1 MIRFLRNSVVL
12 TGLVA
17 TAFVTA
23 TSALA
28 QPAETI
34 NAGPYV
40 PTPMVILKEMMRMA
54 EIKSGEFVI
63 DLGSGD
69 GRLVTTAAK
78 EFGARGFGVEL
89 KPELVELANNN
100 AKKEGVGDRVKF
112 IQADLFKTD
121 VKEANVITLYLLP
134 STVTKLVPKF
144 LIELRPGTRIVSHDY
159 PLVPWEAEKVEEFNF
174 QEKLQISGTTRTVL
188 YRYIVPAKVAGNWEA
203 RLPASVG
210 KNTRLRFTTDPT
222 LKNRG
227 SAEVDGRSVSLADIQ
242 LRGDA
247 LSFTVPPIGGIKA
260 ATVFRG
266 QINGNAVRGTA
277 DGLGDWSA
285 TLTK

>member
-1 MIRFLRNSVVL
+1 MIRFLRSSVV
-12 TGLVA
+12 TA
-17 TAFVTA
+17 AFVTVTGA
-23 TSALA
+23 VAQSAE
-28 QPAETI
+28 PI

-40 PTPMVILKEMMRMA
+40 PTPLVILKEMMRMA
-54 EIKSGEFVI
+54 DIKAGEFVI

-89 KPELVELANNN
+89 KPELVQLANSN

-112 IQADLFKTD
+112 IQADLFKTE

-144 LIELRPGTRIVSHDY
+144 LAELRPGTRIVSHDY

-174 QEKLQISGTTRTVL
+174 QEKLSISGTTRTVL
-188 YRYIVPAKVAGNWEA
+188 YRYIIPAKLAGNWEA

-210 KNTRLRFTTDPT
+210 KNSRFTFTTDPT

-227 SAEVDGRSVSLADIQ
+227 NAEVDSRSVALTDIQ

-247 LSFTVPPIGGIKA
+247 LSFTLPPIGGIKA
-260 ATVFRG
+260 PTVFRG
-266 QINGNAVRGTA
+266 QIDGNSVRGTA

-285 TLTK
+285 TLAK